1 MATKDF
7 GQTDQ
12 RFRRADRILRGSD
25 FQRIYA
31 RRSSASDEVVLVY
44 ACENG
49 LSGPRIGLSV
59 SRKVGGAVVRNRW
72 KRMLREAFRLSKDEL
87 PRGAD
92 LVVIPRQSAPP
103 ELSRLIRSLAT
114 QARRAANRLQKAAR

>member
-1 MATKDF
+1 M
-7 GQTDQ
+7 DQ
-12 RFRRADRILRGSD
+12 RFPRSDRILRGSD

-31 RRSSASDEVVLVY
+31 RRSSASDEVLLVY

-49 LSGPRIGLSV
+49 LTGPRIGLSV

-72 KRMLREAFRLSKDEL
+72 KRMLREAFRLSKAEL

-92 LVVIPRQSAPP
+92 LVVIPRQSDPP
-103 ELSRLIRSLAT
+103 ELAQLIRSLGT